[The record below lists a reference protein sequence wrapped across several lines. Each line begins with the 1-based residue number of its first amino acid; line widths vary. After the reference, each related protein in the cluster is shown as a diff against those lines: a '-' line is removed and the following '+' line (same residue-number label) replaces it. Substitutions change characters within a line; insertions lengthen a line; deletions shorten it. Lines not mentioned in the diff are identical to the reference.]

1 MERKPKHK
9 RKAQQDVPPRS
20 EAGSIPDRRTET
32 GAGPQAADRD
42 LGFGTSIGT
51 RAGRLLH
58 PDGSFNVRRIDSFW
72 RSLHP
77 YQFMITAPFWKFVLI
92 ISAAYV
98 AINSGFTLLYLL
110 AGPGQLSGE
119 VAGAPLHSRFFH
131 AFFFSA
137 QTLTT
142 VGYGSVSPVGMAA
155 NIIAAFEAMT
165 GVLVFAV
172 AAGLFYGRFAK
183 PSAYIRFSREALIA
197 PYRNGLNSFQFRI
210 VNGRRSDL
218 IELEVL
224 VTLMWHEMDQ
234 GKLSQ
239 RFIGLNLE
247 RKSVNLFP
255 LNWTIVHPI
264 DPASPLY
271 GHRPEDLRAMHAEF
285 LVMIKAYDETFAQTV
300 HVRRSYR
307 ADEVVWGRKFVP
319 MYYTDDAGVIVLEVD
334 KTGTHQEAE
343 LYPMPQPEAEAV
355 S

>member
-1 MERKPKHK
+1 MERK
-9 RKAQQDVPPRS
+9 RKQKLPTDAPPRTGT
-20 EAGSIPDRRTET
+20 GSIPEHRTET
-32 GAGPQAADRD
+32 DAGPQPAYKD
-42 LGFGTSIGT
+42 LGFGTGIGT

-58 PDGSFNVRRIDSFW
+58 PDGSFNVRRVDGFW

-98 AINSGFTLLYLL
+98 AINSGFTALYLL

-119 VAGAPLHSRFFH
+119 VAGAPFHDRFFH

-155 NIIAAFEAMT
+155 NVIAAFEAMT
-165 GVLVFAV
+165 GVLVFAI

-239 RFIGLNLE
+239 RFIGLSLE

-264 DPASPLY
+264 GPDSPLY
-271 GHRPEDLRAMHAEF
+271 GHTPEALQAMHAEF
-285 LVMIKAYDETFAQTV
+285 LIMIKAYDETFAQTV

-319 MYYTDDAGVIVLEVD
+319 MYYTDEAGAIVLEVD
-334 KTGTHQEAE
+334 KTGMHQEAA
-343 LYPMPQPEAEAV
+343 LYPMPVPAAEAL